1 MPGGLKWT
9 SQALSAVGV
18 TNSNLKMKCTAK
30 HLPNWEAQVALQAEI
45 ESAPTYFQQSSWS
58 CSRGCH
64 ALTTAISVNLTD
76 GSEATS
82 MCGMI
87 TWTVRSVSRDWYCF
101 LFFEN
106 SISFPCA
113 SFTMLC
119 TDVSLACSTLMRDSL
134 SCFEYS
140 LQLALGFQLHARR
153 TLGMILDASYQE
165 KVLFRVI
172 SVLLKEHLST
182 EILTRNAVR

>member
-1 MPGGLKWT
+1 
-9 SQALSAVGV
+9 
-18 TNSNLKMKCTAK
+18 
-30 HLPNWEAQVALQAEI
+30 
-45 ESAPTYFQQSSWS
+45 
-58 CSRGCH
+58 
-64 ALTTAISVNLTD
+64 
-76 GSEATS
+76 
-82 MCGMI
+82 MCGLI
-87 TWTVRSVSRDWYCF
+87 TWTVRFVSRDWYCF

-140 LQLALGFQLHARR
+140 LQLALGFQSHARR

-165 KVLFRVI
+165 EVCPESFQC
-172 SVLLKEHLST
+172 SKEHLSV
-182 EILTRNAVR
+182 EIPTRNAVR